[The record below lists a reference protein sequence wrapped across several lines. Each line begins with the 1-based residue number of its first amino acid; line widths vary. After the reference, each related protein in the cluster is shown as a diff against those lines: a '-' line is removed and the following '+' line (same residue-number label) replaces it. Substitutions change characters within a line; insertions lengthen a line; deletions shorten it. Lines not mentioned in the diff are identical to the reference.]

1 MKQIKQFTQKRV
13 TDLKKSI
20 VGTPSA
26 TYLDSFMQA
35 NHGSNDVLLVQMAK
49 QYGYELALDDVNE
62 EVDKILNDKKRNLF
76 SYETKQPLLSTDTIE
91 DVFTIIAK
99 NPKNLTRKECAILM
113 YNTIKNQFNN

>member
-1 MKQIKQFTQKRV
+1 MKHIKEFTYKRV
-13 TDLKKSI
+13 ADLKKSI

-26 TYLDSFMQA
+26 TYLDKFMQA

-49 QYGYELALDDVNE
+49 QYGYELALDDVNN
-62 EVDKILNDKKRNLF
+62 EVDKILKDKQRNLF
-76 SYETKQPLLSTDTIE
+76 SYETKQPLLTTDSIE

-99 NPKNLTRKECAILM
+99 NPKTLTRKECAILM